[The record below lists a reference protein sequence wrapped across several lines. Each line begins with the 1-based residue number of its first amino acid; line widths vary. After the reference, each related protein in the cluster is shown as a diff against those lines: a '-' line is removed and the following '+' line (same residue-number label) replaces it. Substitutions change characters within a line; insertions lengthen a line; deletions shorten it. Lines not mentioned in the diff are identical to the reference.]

1 MGMRI
6 ASPSVT
12 GQMYE
17 GKQRTRTRAMRVT
30 MLENLNVERRFE
42 RNISTTCSLRQLETY
57 WYTEVERRRRLA
69 LTLRWE

>member
-6 ASPSVT
+6 VSPSVT